1 MLPSWVWV
9 GGLTVAGVAAVT
21 VLAVQAADGPM
32 PEPTAAHATSS
43 APASGSGSGPGSGKG
58 GSSAHESPKPSAPAA
73 PKVPAASGTGTR
85 VVYALGEKR
94 IWLVTGTGTGAG
106 AADTPQTFP
115 VWPGTVS
122 PDPGSYTV
130 SKGADEVITGSDGVL
145 IEHVVYF
152 AQKSDL
158 SIAFSNAV
166 DGARPSPSLGKPTSG
181 IRMSEQAGTAL
192 WAFTKPGTKVVVV
205 E

>member
-9 GGLTVAGVAAVT
+9 SGLTVAGVAAVT
-21 VLAVQAADGPM
+21 VLAMQAADGPM

-43 APASGSGSGPGSGKG
+43 ASASGSGKG
-58 GSSAHESPKPSAPAA
+58 GPSAHPSPKPSAPAA

-94 IWLVTGTGTGAG
+94 IWLVTGTAAG
-106 AADTPQTFP
+106 AAGTPQTFL

-122 PDPGSYTV
+122 PDPGTYTV
-130 SKGADEVITGSDGVL
+130 STRAEAITGSDGVP

-152 AQKSDL
+152 AQKDGL
-158 SIAFSNAV
+158 SVAFSNAV
-166 DGARPSPSLGKPTSG
+166 DGSRPSPSSGKPTAG

-192 WAFTKPGTKVVVV
+192 WTFTKPGTKVVVV